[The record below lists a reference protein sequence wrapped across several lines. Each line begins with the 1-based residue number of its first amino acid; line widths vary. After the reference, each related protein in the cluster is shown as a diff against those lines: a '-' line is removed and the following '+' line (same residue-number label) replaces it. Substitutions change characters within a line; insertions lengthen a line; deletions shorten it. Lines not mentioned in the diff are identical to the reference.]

1 MRHLLRLCAVGAAL
15 GGSLVLAPAAYA
27 DPTGCTV
34 DRPIVGLATDGRL
47 MGTVTAYCDA
57 SAKRYLRGE
66 IKWAKRFATDPLVAG
81 HTAVGTRS
89 YDASFAACDRHN
101 TRRYYTRGFFTSTPD
116 QHHDSRSRV
125 LTAGC

>member
-1 MRHLLRLCAVGAAL
+1 MRHLLRLCTVGAAL
-15 GGSLVLAPAAYA
+15 GGSLVLAPAAHA

-66 IKWAKRFATDPLVAG
+66 IKWDKHFATDPLVAS
-81 HTAVGTRS
+81 HTDEATRL
-89 YDASFAACDRHN
+89 YDASFATCDRGN
-101 TRRYYTRGFFTSTPD
+101 ARKYYARGFFTPGSD
-116 QHHDSRSRV
+116 YHDSRRRT
-125 LTAGC
+125 LRANC